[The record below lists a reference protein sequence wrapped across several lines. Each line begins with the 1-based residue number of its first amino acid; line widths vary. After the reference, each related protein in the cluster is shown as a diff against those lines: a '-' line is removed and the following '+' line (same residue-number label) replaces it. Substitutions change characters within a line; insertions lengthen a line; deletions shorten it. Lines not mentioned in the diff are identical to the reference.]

1 MEGSYLIITTDRV
14 LLAVVAL
21 GFFYMMQRQ
30 GRRRSEEYLKRIQ
43 EKSHRDLEQ
52 QVEQVNED
60 DGEVK

>member
-43 EKSHRDLEQ
+43 EKSHRDAEQ
-52 QVEQVNED
+52 QGERVDED